1 MLSQGR
7 NLSRWILCCLLA
19 VGSFAAASQPSCV
32 GDQHS
37 SKIYTVSVVPQKP
50 LSEIFAIWSPLLDR
64 IGKKIDMCFSLTLQ
78 SNIQD
83 FEGRVLTGEP
93 DFAWMNPY
101 HAVMV
106 HKKLGYTPLV
116 RDGKN
121 LLSGILVVR
130 QDSLAKSI
138 EMLKNDR
145 IAFPSPNAFAASLLI
160 RALLDKNNVPFK
172 PVYVK
177 THSNVYRATL
187 IDDVAAGGGVN
198 NTFSSEPVSLQNE
211 LRILYETP
219 GYAAHPIMV
228 NPRVSKA
235 DQVAFTEAFIALA
248 DHPSS
253 EALLEKIPMPKPVVA
268 NYARDYQPLEALGL
282 EKYVVTGSD

>member
-1 MLSQGR
+1 MLPHGER
-7 NLSRWILCCLLA
+7 FIRWFACASLVAGCF
-19 VGSFAAASQPSCV
+19 SAAAQPTCV

-64 IGKKIDMCFSLTLQ
+64 IGKKIDMCFSLILQ

-93 DFAWMNPY
+93 DFSWMNPY

-106 HKKLGYTPLV
+106 HKKLEYMPLV

-130 QDSLAKSI
+130 KDSLAKSI
-138 EMLKNDR
+138 EMLKDDR
-145 IAFPSPNAFAASLLI
+145 IAFPSPNSFAASLLI
-160 RALLDKNNVPFK
+160 RAMLDKNDVAFK

-177 THSNVYRATL
+177 THSNVYRATM
-187 IDDVAAGGGVN
+187 IDDVSAGGGVN
-198 NTFSSEPVSLQNE
+198 NTFSSEPVSLRNE
-211 LRILYETP
+211 LRVLYETP

-228 NPRVSKA
+228 NPRVPKA
-235 DQVAFTEAFIALA
+235 DQLAFTEAFIALA
-248 DHPSS
+248 DHPGS
-253 EALLEKIPMPKPVVA
+253 EALLEKIPMPKPIIA